1 MSRSFFD
8 ATEMTIELL
17 AKETEHGVLGAL
29 AVASA
34 AVAVLEQASLK
45 AELARS
51 DIDEFKRLVQKGA
64 FRRVRTINAKAGK
77 QAVDKALTTLPQ
89 KGVIGVEV
97 RRADAST
104 LTLVKGET
112 GV

>member
-51 DIDEFKRLVQKGA
+51 DIDEFKRLGA
-64 FRRVRTINAKAGK
+64 EVGITML
-77 QAVDKALTTLPQ
+77 QE
-89 KGVIGVEV
+89 GVIGVEV